1 MDYLDPFAA
10 CAAAVAR
17 SDRCL
22 VCGRPA
28 HAMGVCRTH
37 VDQFCRAERSLPEGL
52 RLAFRRRC
60 IGAGLLS
67 PSPPVDQEGH
77 VA

>member
-10 CAAAVAR
+10 CAAAVAG

-22 VCGRPA
+22 ICGRPA
-28 HAMGVCRTH
+28 RAMGVCH
-37 VDQFCRAERSLPEGL
+37 AHFDQFRRAEQSLPDGW

-67 PSPPVDQEGH
+67 PSHPVDQEGH